1 MRFKLIPTADS
12 GTTLRRVYTM
22 ADLPA
27 EHQAVV
33 LAYAAKHGRKWKA
46 ALANAWGMG
55 TDTAFPDGW
64 ALRDIRN
71 SPAWGHAWL
80 DGVTL

>member
-1 MRFKLIPTADS
+1 MKR
-12 GTTLRRVYTM
+12 TLNE
-22 ADLPA
+22 LPA

-33 LAYAAKHGRKWKA
+33 QAYAAKHGRKWKA
-46 ALANAWGMG
+46 RLADAWGMG
-55 TDTAFPDGW
+55 TDTHFPDGW

-80 DGVTL
+80 ASVNLETGRA

>member
-33 LAYAAKHGRKWKA
+33 LADAAKQGRTWKA
-46 ALANAWGMG
+46 ALANAWAVG
-55 TDTAFPDGW
+55 TDTQFPDGW

-71 SPAWGHAWL
+71 GPEWGHAWL
-80 DGVTL
+80 AGVAL